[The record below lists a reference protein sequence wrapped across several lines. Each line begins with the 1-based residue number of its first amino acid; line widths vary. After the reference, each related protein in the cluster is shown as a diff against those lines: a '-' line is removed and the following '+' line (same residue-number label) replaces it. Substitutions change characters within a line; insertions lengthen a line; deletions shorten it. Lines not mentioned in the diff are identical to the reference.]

1 MKTLLILRHG
11 KAESKGKET
20 VESDHPRA
28 LTDRG
33 RAEAEAQG
41 RVPAWHEAIPD
52 LIVSSDARRA
62 YQTATLAAT
71 ELPRAVPI
79 QIDPAIYTEND
90 LDGLLA
96 VVRGLPDTAANVM
109 IVGHNPGFE
118 DLASGL

>member
-20 VESDHPRA
+20 VESDHPRT

-41 RVPAWHEAIPD
+41 QMLAKRNVIPD
-52 LIVSSDARRA
+52 LIVASDARRA

-79 QIDPAIYTEND
+79 QLEPAIYTANMD

-96 VVRGLPDTAANVM
+96 VIQHLPATAACAM
-109 IVGHNPGFE
+109 
-118 DLASGL
+118 